1 MNPKLTIA
9 RKLTDTR
16 PQQLLEVDL
25 YTALNRIKTGNQ
37 GRTKELIQKV
47 RAGKKEHKKELPV
60 VMFSGKFSSRKDEG
74 LTKHSNLIALDF
86 DHVNVQEVKTK
97 LVQDQ
102 YVLAVWCSPSGDG
115 VKALL
120 KIEKCER
127 HRDHFRSP

>member
-86 DHVNVQEVKTK
+86 DHVNVLTVE
-97 LVQDQ
+97 L
-102 YVLAVWCSPSGDG
+102 
-115 VKALL
+115 ALL
-120 KIEKCER
+120 IGDNTNITAFIPAMMLDTFCK
-127 HRDHFRSP
+127 FY